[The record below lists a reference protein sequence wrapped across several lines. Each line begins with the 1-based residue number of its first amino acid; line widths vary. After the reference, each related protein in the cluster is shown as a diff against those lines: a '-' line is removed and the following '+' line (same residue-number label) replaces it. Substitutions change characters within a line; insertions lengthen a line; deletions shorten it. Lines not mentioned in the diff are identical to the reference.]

1 MRRSML
7 TLTHRPNGFQRAIQ
21 HLAATRLMAGLLSP
35 VLAHIDRAFDRVSR
49 GRINLTQTLSGLPVV
64 MLTTIGAKTG
74 RKRTVPLVAIP
85 DGDNVL
91 LIASY
96 FGHHHH
102 PAWYHNLIA
111 HSQAWLTA
119 QRHTAEYVAREVLE
133 SERDTCWQ
141 RAVSLYAGYAAY
153 KRRAKRLIPI
163 MLLAPKG

>member
-7 TLTHRPNGFQRAIQ
+7 TLTHRPNWFQRAIQ
-21 HLAATRLMAGLLSP
+21 RLAATRLMAGVLSP
-35 VLAHIDRAFDRVSR
+35 ILAHFDRTFDRVSR
-49 GRINLTQTLSGLPVV
+49 GRINLTQSLSGLPVV
-64 MLTTIGAKTG
+64 MLTTLGAKTG
-74 RKRTVPLVAIP
+74 RKRSVPLVAIP

-96 FGHHHH
+96 FGRQHH